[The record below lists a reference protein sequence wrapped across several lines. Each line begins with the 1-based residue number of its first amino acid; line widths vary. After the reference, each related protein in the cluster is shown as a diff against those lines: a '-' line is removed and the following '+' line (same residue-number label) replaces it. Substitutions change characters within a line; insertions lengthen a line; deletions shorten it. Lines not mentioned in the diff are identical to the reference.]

1 MRKLN
6 NYIRNG
12 LLIYV
17 FSTVSKEFFQLP
29 EFVNGFCV
37 GLSIVLLLLGA
48 YRENHN
54 INKLKNF
61 KRNIFMK
68 LRNL

>member
-6 NYIRNG
+6 NYIHFG
-12 LLIYV
+12 LLIYA
-17 FSTVSKEFFQLP
+17 FWIVSKEFFQLP
-29 EFVNGFCV
+29 EFLNGFCA

-61 KRNIFMK
+61 KRKVI
-68 LRNL
+68 LRLRH

>member
-6 NYIRNG
+6 NYIRFG
-12 LLIYV
+12 LFIYA
-17 FSTVSKEFFQLP
+17 FWMVSKRLFQLP

-61 KRNIFMK
+61 KRKVI
-68 LRNL
+68 LRLRY

>member
-1 MRKLN
+1 MSKLN
-6 NYIRNG
+6 NYIRFG
-12 LLIYV
+12 LFIYA
-17 FSTVSKEFFQLP
+17 FWMVSKRLFQLP

-61 KRNIFMK
+61 KRKVI
-68 LRNL
+68 LRLRH

>member
-6 NYIRNG
+6 NYIHFG
-12 LLIYV
+12 LLIYT
-17 FSTVSKEFFQLP
+17 FWIVSKEFFQLP
-29 EFVNGFCV
+29 EFLNGFCA

-61 KRNIFMK
+61 KRKVI
-68 LRNL
+68 LRLRH

>member
-1 MRKLN
+1 MRKIN
-6 NYIRNG
+6 NYICFG
-12 LLIYV
+12 LLINA
-17 FSTVSKEFFQLP
+17 FWIISKQFFQLP
-29 EFVNGFCV
+29 EFLNGFCA

>member
-12 LLIYV
+12 LLIFV
-17 FSTVSKEFFQLP
+17 LWLLFKEFFQLP
-29 EFVNGFCV
+29 EFLNGFC
-37 GLSIVLLLLGA
+37 SGA
-48 YRENHN
+48 AIALILWGGYIENNN

-61 KRNIFMK
+61 KRKIFIK
-68 LRNL
+68 LRNI

>member
-6 NYIRNG
+6 NYICFG
-12 LLIYV
+12 LFIYA
-17 FSTVSKEFFQLP
+17 FWMVSKRLFQLP

-61 KRNIFMK
+61 KRKVI
-68 LRNL
+68 LRLRH

>member
-6 NYIRNG
+6 NYIRFG
-12 LLIYV
+12 LLIYA
-17 FSTVSKEFFQLP
+17 FWMISKEFFQLP
-29 EFVNGFCV
+29 EFLNGFCA

-48 YRENHN
+48 YREKHN

-61 KRNIFMK
+61 KRKVI
-68 LRNL
+68 LRLRH

>member
-12 LLIYV
+12 LLIYA

>member
-6 NYIRNG
+6 NYIRFG
-12 LLIYV
+12 LFIYA
-17 FSTVSKEFFQLP
+17 FWMVSKRVFQLP

-61 KRNIFMK
+61 KRKVI
-68 LRNL
+68 LRLRH

>member
-6 NYIRNG
+6 NYIRFG
-12 LLIYV
+12 LLIYA
-17 FSTVSKEFFQLP
+17 FWMISKEFFQLP
-29 EFVNGFCV
+29 EFLNGFCA

-61 KRNIFMK
+61 KRKVI
-68 LRNL
+68 LRLRH

>member
-6 NYIRNG
+6 NYIRFG
-12 LLIYV
+12 LFIYAFWMV
-17 FSTVSKEFFQLP
+17 FKRLFQLP

-61 KRNIFMK
+61 KRKVI
-68 LRNL
+68 LRLRH

>member
-6 NYIRNG
+6 NYIRFG
-12 LLIYV
+12 LLIYA
-17 FSTVSKEFFQLP
+17 FWMISKEFFQLP

-61 KRNIFMK
+61 KRKVI
-68 LRNL
+68 LRLRH

>member
-6 NYIRNG
+6 NYIRFG
-12 LLIYV
+12 LFIYA
-17 FSTVSKEFFQLP
+17 FWMVSKRLFQLP

-61 KRNIFMK
+61 KRKVI
-68 LRNL
+68 LRLRH